1 MKSNTKKRL
10 IAFMLCM
17 VLVLSSATSA
27 FADEGTVHRVPTD
40 TVELSSEIM
49 KDGVS
54 QGTLFATI
62 PGEAFQSTEENA
74 TLQMNLQSETEEST
88 VIENIQNELEA
99 RGITE
104 YTIQQ
109 TIMGNV
115 SFSVSPEANAQIP
128 EKPIHFRFENTSL
141 DTTHAMGFVYD
152 SSDHTTTLY
161 ELNENTLQFSDDVEM
176 KSNTVVIGCF
186 DVIEKATNKTTEDIT
201 EPENPGAEKNES
213 TPQENNN
220 VQVADT
226 QGTVSITEN
235 YGKLTANY
243 SDTTADVGYVW
254 YRSINGAAEE
264 QQIPTQYSSTTGT
277 NLGKDISTDGKDL
290 YIALN
295 GGALKYNGNNS
306 VTYKVKAYA
315 KNDLNEYGLPR
326 DGVTAL
332 ATSSVYN
339 VTGYYEVQNGS
350 FETPSVTDYHQ
361 NTNNWQF
368 SNENYKTLDG
378 VWQTT
383 GTHDADTRW
392 SDPEGADIEIVTTTS
407 GTSLKRQ
414 NDRDQRY
421 NWHGD
426 EIAADGNQF
435 AELNCAA
442 AGALYQDVLTT
453 PGEVLNYQVAHRA
466 RGSNG
471 NDSSPV
477 ENDTMYVVAM
487 SSDLAKNITTQAQV
501 LDVVNHKENYPGA
514 MVATY
519 TDGDR
524 SWTTHQGTYTV
535 ASNQY
540 STRFFF
546 VAGSTASNIATVG
559 NFIDNVRFT
568 RDRLTPVAG
577 TANVTVTKTI
587 TGLSATDAETLANKL
602 SFKVGDVRTLSYNDM
617 TWTYENG
624 VYRGSTIV
632 NIPQDKC
639 GDINIEETGTLDVSG
654 YTRNTSIFVDST
666 VAGSGITS
674 TNMNIA
680 VGNSRSVEFKNSYSQ
695 NGGSGETVE
704 SKMFH
709 EKYIK
714 RNDDGTY
721 DITLNASGTIGSDVK
736 KAFVDIVLVVDTS
749 GSMKGNNLTSTKNA
763 INALVEAFDAKKETV
778 DTKYKLVTFSSSAET
793 ETEDWVDGTKLKKK
807 AGKLSADGGTNYDQG
822 LSQAATAIN
831 SSNRE
836 NAKKIVIFLTDGK
849 PTFYGTNES
858 GYGDETSKKT
868 LEAAVTSARKI
879 SCERFYAVGIGL
891 PSSVNVYTHDD
902 TKYWSHRGNCSEKGQ
917 KVQSEYYGTWYDQY
931 YWYYD
936 IFETISGLNILERVK
951 NATTASTKRAINY
964 SDPSDLT
971 GEFTSIAGDIL
982 TLACSKVTI
991 TDTLSQYVDTTA
1003 NTKIKVNIAQKT
1015 ANGYTNVSGN
1025 GREFSLT
1032 DGSLAASDVYE
1043 GTTKIATVS
1052 YNKDTKTATLKFEDN
1067 YTFQKDYYYYLS
1079 ITNVVPNQTA
1089 FDEYQKTAYPNKGD
1103 KYTDASSD
1111 GYSAAETG
1119 TSSEKAG
1126 FYSNSAATISYKW
1139 KDSNVTENYRKP
1151 VVQVE
1156 QIRVKKTWVGITD
1169 PKDTVLVQ
1177 LIDKTGNP
1185 VSGRILE
1192 LLDGK
1197 NYSGSFTVEEA
1208 DNYGGVRELKL
1219 DDTNGTIVY
1228 KGHKYSM
1235 IESNETTTI
1244 SGTTYTVTY
1253 STSGN
1258 RYTITN
1264 TKSAQKIKILKT
1276 RHAEG
1281 TPDIY
1286 LEGAEFTLVDSNGKV
1301 VKIGT
1306 NTNGTYI
1313 SNANGLVLEG
1323 DIAYGTY
1330 KLTEVKAPSGYT
1342 KLANPITVTVND
1354 EGITVSGN
1362 TNVKVKIT
1370 NTTYVITVANDLLYE
1385 LPHTGGT
1392 GIYLYMIGGMLLMF
1406 AAVWILYK
1414 NKCKEVLGK

>member
-1 MKSNTKKRL
+1 MKHTKKKRL
-10 IAFMLCM
+10 LAIVLCM
-17 VLVLSSATSA
+17 ILVLSTGIAAFANENVGLQSVACQAATLERVIKNAEGEDVGTLIADIPEGTFLASSSDANIQMDVQADVGADGVLDRVQQQLEANGETGYTLNNYVMADVTFYVNGEKQIPQQPITFHVSGTSIDTENVMA
-27 FADEGTVHRVPTD
+27 FADDR
-40 TVELSSEIM
+40 
-49 KDGVS
+49 
-54 QGTLFATI
+54 
-62 PGEAFQSTEENA
+62 
-74 TLQMNLQSETEEST
+74 
-88 VIENIQNELEA
+88 QN
-99 RGITE
+99 
-104 YTIQQ
+104 
-109 TIMGNV
+109 
-115 SFSVSPEANAQIP
+115 
-128 EKPIHFRFENTSL
+128 
-141 DTTHAMGFVYD
+141 
-152 SSDHTTTLY
+152 TTTLMDADTD
-161 ELNENTLQFSDDVEM
+161 ENGGLQFTAQTFGAETVVCGIFDVTEEEEEDENTEEKFAADPVTTGAKVE
-176 KSNTVVIGCF
+176 
-186 DVIEKATNKTTEDIT
+186 DETTT
-201 EPENPGAEKNES
+201 QKND
-213 TPQENNN
+213 N
-220 VQVADT
+220 VQAVANVEK
-226 QGTVSITEN
+226 TVSITEN

-254 YRSINGAAEE
+254 YRSVNGATAER
-264 QQIPTQYSSTTGT
+264 QIPTQYSSTTGT
-277 NLGKDISTDGKDL
+277 NLGKDISSDGKEL

-295 GGALKYNGNNS
+295 GGALGYNGNKS
-306 VTYKVKAYA
+306 VTYTVEAYS
-315 KNDLNEYGLPR
+315 KSDLNEYGLPN
-326 DGVTAL
+326 DGAPVL

-350 FETPSVTDYHQ
+350 FETPSVTKYHQ

-383 GTHDADTRW
+383 GTHAAVDSRW
-392 SDPEGADIEIVTTTS
+392 SDPEGADIEIVTTL
-407 GTSLKRQ
+407 GPSLKRQ
-414 NDRDQRY
+414 DDGDRY

-471 NDSSPV
+471 RDNSP
-477 ENDTMYVVAM
+477 EEKDTMYVVAM
-487 SSDLAKNITTQAQV
+487 SSNLAKNITTQGQV

-546 VAGSTASNIATVG
+546 VAGSTASNDATVG
-559 NFIDNVRFT
+559 NFIDNVKFT

-587 TGLSATDAETLANKL
+587 TGLSAKAAETLAKQL
-602 SFKVGDVRTLSYNDM
+602 QFKVGDVRTLSYNDM

-624 VYRGSTIV
+624 VYKGSTIV

-639 GDINIEETGTLDVSG
+639 GNINVKEEGTLDVSG

-680 VGNSRSVEFKNSYSQ
+680 VGNPRSVEFKNNYSP

-714 RNDDGTY
+714 RNDNGTY

-749 GSMKGNNLTSTKNA
+749 GSMKGSNLTSTKNA
-763 INALVEAFDAKKETV
+763 INALVDAFDAKKETV

-793 ETEDWVDGTKLKKK
+793 KTDNWVDGKKLKKK
-807 AGKLSADGGTNYDQG
+807 AGELSADGGTNYDQG

-831 SSNRE
+831 SSSRE

-849 PTFYGTNES
+849 PTYYGTNPY
-858 GYGDETSKKT
+858 GYGNETSKRT
-868 LEAAVTSARKI
+868 LEAAVRSASKI

-891 PSSVNVYTHDD
+891 PGSINIYTHDD
-902 TKYWSHRGNCSEKGQ
+902 NPYWDHNSYWHQGTCPDGGTYSKG
-917 KVQSEYYGTWYDQY
+917 
-931 YWYYD
+931 YD
-936 IFETISGLNILERVK
+936 IYEQISGLDILNRLSGAVS
-951 NATTASTKRAINY
+951 ASTKRAINY

-971 GEFTSIAGDIL
+971 EEFTSIAGDIL
-982 TLACSKVTI
+982 TLACSEVTI
-991 TDTLSQYVDTTA
+991 TDTLSEYVDTTA
-1003 NTKIKVNIAQKT
+1003 NTKIKVNIARKN
-1015 ANGYTNVSGN
+1015 ANNYTDVAGN
-1025 GREFSLT
+1025 GREFTLT
-1032 DGSLAASDVYE
+1032 DGSLIGGEVYE
-1043 GTTKIATVS
+1043 GSDKIATVS
-1052 YNKDTKTATLKFEDN
+1052 YDKDSKTATLKFEND
-1067 YTFQKDYYYYLS
+1067 YTFKKDYYYYLS

-1089 FDEYQKTAYPNKGD
+1089 FDKYQNDGYTNQGD
-1103 KYTDASSD
+1103 DYTDASLN
-1111 GYSAAETG
+1111 GYSAVGNG
-1119 TSSEKAG
+1119 TSSKQVG
-1126 FYSNSAATISYKW
+1126 FYSNSQATISYKW

-1156 QIRVKKTWVGITD
+1156 QINVNKNWVGISD

-1177 LIDKTGNP
+1177 LIDKSGNP

-1192 LLDGK
+1192 LLPGK
-1197 NYSGSFTVEEA
+1197 NYSGSFTVEES
-1208 DNYGGVRELKL
+1208 DNYGGIRELKL
-1219 DDTNGTIVY
+1219 DDTGTINY
-1228 KGHKYSM
+1228 NGHRYSM
-1235 IESNETTTI
+1235 IAPDGTTTI

-1258 RYTITN
+1258 SYTITN
-1264 TKSAQKIKILKT
+1264 TKNTQKIKILKT

-1281 TPDIY
+1281 TSDIY
-1286 LEGAEFTLVDSNGKV
+1286 LKGAEFTLLDNNGNQV
-1301 VKIGT
+1301 TIGT

-1313 SNANGLVLEG
+1313 SGEDGLVLEG
-1323 DIAYGTY
+1323 DITYGTY
-1330 KLTEVKAPSGYT
+1330 ILTEVKAPSGYT
-1342 KLANPITVTVND
+1342 KLADPITVTVND
-1354 EGITVSGN
+1354 DGITVSEN
-1362 TNVKVKIT
+1362 TNVKIEKQN
-1370 NTTYVITVANDLLYE
+1370 NTYIITVANNLLYE
-1385 LPHTGGT
+1385 LPHTGGP
-1392 GIYLYMIGGMLLMF
+1392 GIFLYMIGGMLLMG
-1406 AAVWILYK
+1406 AAAWILYK
-1414 NKCKEVLGK
+1414 NKCREVLKR

>member
-17 VLVLSSATSA
+17 VLVLSSAISA

-104 YTIQQ
+104 YTIHQ
-109 TIMGNV
+109 TIMGDV

-128 EKPIHFRFENTSL
+128 EKPIHFRFENTAL

-152 SSDHTTTLY
+152 SSNNTTTLY
-161 ELNENTLQFSDDVEM
+161 ELNENTLQFEEDVEM
-176 KSNTVVIGCF
+176 KTESIVVGCF
-186 DVIEKATNKTTEDIT
+186 DVIEKATTKTTEDVT
-201 EPENPGAEKNES
+201 EPENPKAEKNES

-226 QGTVSITEN
+226 QRTVSITEN

-254 YRSINGAAEE
+254 YRSINGADEE

-350 FETPSVTDYHQ
+350 FETPIVTDYHQ

-368 SNENYKTLDG
+368 SNENYKRLDG

-383 GTHDADTRW
+383 GTHEADTRW
-392 SDPEGADIEIVTTTS
+392 SDEEGADIEIVTTTS
-407 GTSLKRQ
+407 GTSLKRYD
-414 NDRDQRY
+414 DRDQRY

-471 NDSSPV
+471 NDSSAV
-477 ENDTMYVVAM
+477 EYDTMYVVAM

-501 LDVVNHKENYPGA
+501 LDVVNNKEKYPGA

-546 VAGSTASNIATVG
+546 VAGSTASNIDTVG

-587 TGLSATDAETLANKL
+587 TGLSAADAETLANKL
-602 SFKVGDVRTLSYNDM
+602 SFKVSDVRTLSYNDM

-639 GDINIEETGTLDVSG
+639 GDINIEETGILDVSG

-680 VGNSRSVEFKNSYSQ
+680 VGNSRSVEFKNNYSQ

-749 GSMKGNNLTSTKNA
+749 GSMDGSNLTNTKKA
-763 INALVEAFDAKKETV
+763 INALVDVFDAKKETV
-778 DTKYKLVTFSSSAET
+778 DTKYKLVTFSSSAKT
-793 ETEDWVDGTKLKKK
+793 KTNDWVNGTNLKKAVK
-807 AGKLSADGGTNYDQG
+807 NLSADGGTNYDQG

-831 SSNRE
+831 NSNRE

-849 PTFYGTNES
+849 PTYYGTKPY
-858 GYGDETSKKT
+858 GYGNETSKKT
-868 LEAAVTSARKI
+868 LEAAVTSAGKI

-891 PSSVNVYTHDD
+891 PNSINIYTHDD
-902 TKYWSHRGNCSEKGQ
+902 EEKWEHG
-917 KVQSEYYGTWYDQY
+917 YYTWGGWNQGTCPDGGTYSNG
-931 YWYYD
+931 YD
-936 IFETISGLNILERVK
+936 ISEQISGLSILERLSGAV
-951 NATTASTKRAINY
+951 TASTKRAINY
-964 SDPSDLT
+964 SNPSDLT

-991 TDTLSQYVDTTA
+991 TDTLSKYVDTTA

-1015 ANGYTNVSGN
+1015 ANGYTNVSGK
-1025 GREFSLT
+1025 GREFTLT

-1043 GTTKIATVS
+1043 GTTKIATV
-1052 YNKDTKTATLKFEDN
+1052 
-1067 YTFQKDYYYYLS
+1067 
-1079 ITNVVPNQTA
+1079 V
-1089 FDEYQKTAYPNKGD
+1089 
-1103 KYTDASSD
+1103 
-1111 GYSAAETG
+1111 
-1119 TSSEKAG
+1119 
-1126 FYSNSAATISYKW
+1126 TIKI
-1139 KDSNVTENYRKP
+1139 RKP
-1151 VVQVE
+1151 Q
-1156 QIRVKKTWVGITD
+1156 
-1169 PKDTVLVQ
+1169 
-1177 LIDKTGNP
+1177 
-1185 VSGRILE
+1185 
-1192 LLDGK
+1192 
-1197 NYSGSFTVEEA
+1197 
-1208 DNYGGVRELKL
+1208 
-1219 DDTNGTIVY
+1219 
-1228 KGHKYSM
+1228 H
-1235 IESNETTTI
+1235 
-1244 SGTTYTVTY
+1244 
-1253 STSGN
+1253 
-1258 RYTITN
+1258 
-1264 TKSAQKIKILKT
+1264 
-1276 RHAEG
+1276 
-1281 TPDIY
+1281 
-1286 LEGAEFTLVDSNGKV
+1286 
-1301 VKIGT
+1301 
-1306 NTNGTYI
+1306 
-1313 SNANGLVLEG
+1313 
-1323 DIAYGTY
+1323 
-1330 KLTEVKAPSGYT
+1330 
-1342 KLANPITVTVND
+1342 
-1354 EGITVSGN
+1354 
-1362 TNVKVKIT
+1362 
-1370 NTTYVITVANDLLYE
+1370 
-1385 LPHTGGT
+1385 
-1392 GIYLYMIGGMLLMF
+1392 
-1406 AAVWILYK
+1406 
-1414 NKCKEVLGK
+1414 

>member
-17 VLVLSSATSA
+17 VLVLSSAISA

-104 YTIQQ
+104 YTIHQ
-109 TIMGNV
+109 TIMGDV

-128 EKPIHFRFENTSL
+128 EKPIHFRFENTAL

-152 SSDHTTTLY
+152 SSNNTTTLY
-161 ELNENTLQFSDDVEM
+161 ELNENTLQFEEDVEM
-176 KSNTVVIGCF
+176 KTESIVVGCF
-186 DVIEKATNKTTEDIT
+186 DVIEKATNKTTEDVT
-201 EPENPGAEKNES
+201 EPENPKAEKNES
-213 TPQENNN
+213 APQENNN

-226 QGTVSITEN
+226 QRTVSITEN

-254 YRSINGAAEE
+254 YRSINGADEE

-306 VTYKVKAYA
+306 VIYKVEAYA

-350 FETPSVTDYHQ
+350 FETPIVTDHHQ

-368 SNENYKTLDG
+368 SNENYKKLSG

-383 GTHDADTRW
+383 GTAPGTKW
-392 SDPEGADIEIVTTTS
+392 SDSEGADIEIVTTTS
-407 GTSLKRQ
+407 GTPLKRQ
-414 NDRDQRY
+414 DDRDQRY
-421 NWHGD
+421 NWHGA
-426 EIAADGNQF
+426 ETAADGNQF

-471 NDSSPV
+471 IDNSAV
-477 ENDTMYVVAM
+477 EYDTMYVVAM
-487 SSDLAKNITTQAQV
+487 SSELAKNITTQDQV
-501 LDVVNHKENYPGA
+501 LDVVNNKEKYPGA

-519 TDGDR
+519 RDGDR

-546 VAGSTASNIATVG
+546 VAGSTASNDATVG

-587 TGLSATDAETLANKL
+587 TGLSAADAETLAKEL
-602 SFKVGDVRTLSYNDM
+602 SFKVGNVSTLSYNDM

-639 GDINIEETGTLDVSG
+639 GNINIEETGTLDVSG

-680 VGNSRSVEFKNSYSQ
+680 VGNSRSVEFKNNYSQ
-695 NGGSGETVE
+695 NGGSGEIVE

-749 GSMKGNNLTSTKNA
+749 GSMKGSNLTNTKNT
-763 INALVEAFDAKKETV
+763 INALVDAFDAKKETV
-778 DTKYKLVTFSSSAET
+778 DTKYKLVTFARSAET
-793 ETEDWVDGTKLKKK
+793 KTSDWVNGTKLKKE
-807 AGKLSADGGTNYDQG
+807 AGRLSADGGTNYDQG
-822 LSQAATAIN
+822 LSKAATAIN
-831 SSNRE
+831 SNSRE

-849 PTFYGTNES
+849 PTYYGTNGS
-858 GYGDETSKKT
+858 GYGNETSKKT
-868 LEAAVTSARKI
+868 LEAAVTSAGKI

-891 PSSVNVYTHDD
+891 PSSVNVYTHDK
-902 TKYWSHRGNCSEKGQ
+902 TEKWEHG
-917 KVQSEYYGTWYDQY
+917 YYTWGGWNQGTCPDGGTYSNG
-931 YWYYD
+931 YD
-936 IFETISGLNILERVK
+936 ISEQISGLSILERLSGAVK
-951 NATTASTKRAINY
+951 ASTKRAINY

-971 GEFTSIAGDIL
+971 REFTSIAGDIL

-1003 NTKIKVNIAQKT
+1003 NTKIKVNIAQRT
-1015 ANGYTNVSGN
+1015 ADGYTDVSGN
-1025 GREFSLT
+1025 GREFTLT
-1032 DGSLAASDVYE
+1032 NGSLAASDVYE

-1052 YNKDTKTATLKFEDN
+1052 YDKDSKTATLKFEND
-1067 YTFQKDYYYYLS
+1067 YTFKKDYYYYLS

-1111 GYSAAETG
+1111 GYSAVETG

-1156 QIRVKKTWVGITD
+1156 QINVNKKWVGVSD

-1177 LIDKTGNP
+1177 LVDKNGNP

-1192 LLDGK
+1192 LLHGN

-1208 DNYGGVRELKL
+1208 DKYGGVRELKL
-1219 DDTNGTIVY
+1219 DGTNGTIDY

-1235 IESNETTTI
+1235 IEAEKTTTI

-1253 STSGN
+1253 SGSGN

-1281 TPDIY
+1281 TADIY

-1313 SNANGLVLEG
+1313 SAANGLVLEG
-1323 DIAYGTY
+1323 DITYGTY
-1330 KLTEVKAPSGYT
+1330 TLTETKAPSGYT

-1354 EGITVSGN
+1354 EGITVSEN
-1362 TNVKVKIT
+1362 TNVKVTTT
-1370 NTTYVITVANDLLYE
+1370 NNTYVITVANDLLYE

-1414 NKCKEVLGK
+1414 NKCKEVLEK